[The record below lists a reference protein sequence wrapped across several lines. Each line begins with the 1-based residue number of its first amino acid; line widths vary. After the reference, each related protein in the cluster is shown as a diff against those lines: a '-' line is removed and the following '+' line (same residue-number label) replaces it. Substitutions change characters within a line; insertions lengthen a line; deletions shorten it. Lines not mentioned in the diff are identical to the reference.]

1 MKAGGLVQGRMGWS
15 HPGWKNSLL
24 ELIISEIQ
32 NRLER
37 EMNKAEITELKV
49 NQNKWDSY
57 VSEPADEIFK
67 YMNVFLNVSAAV
79 TV

>member
-1 MKAGGLVQGRMGWS
+1 
-15 HPGWKNSLL
+15 
-24 ELIISEIQ
+24 
-32 NRLER
+32 
-37 EMNKAEITELKV
+37 MNKAEITELKV